1 MCIAI
6 SYHASVVS
14 GGRIIEGV
22 FQQGAQGKWTL
33 FYVLAAEGV
42 DGVFHDTNINFPPFG
57 WGVSS
62 LRKGAAGSNLQRA
75 SGSFAALRMQRI
87 PALPKNRQLDFMQCI
102 MNFSSH
108 LQGRDVAKG

>member
-1 MCIAI
+1 
-6 SYHASVVS
+6 VS

-42 DGVFHDTNINFPPFG
+42 DGVFHDTNIIFLLLGG
-57 WGVSS
+57 WFSS
-62 LRKGAAGSNLQRA
+62 LRKGAGGSNLQPA
-75 SGSFAALRMQRI
+75 SGSFASLRIQRI
-87 PALPKNRQLDFMQCI
+87 PALPKNRQLVLMQCI

-108 LQGRDVAKG
+108 LHGRDVTKV